1 MKIIINGSPKELAE
15 LAKVLGGMEN
25 KAKKADFPPF
35 LTELAE
41 NENAGFVF
49 RRRTCPNR

>member
-1 MKIIINGSPKELAE
+1 MKIIINGSPK
-15 LAKVLGGMEN
+15 
-25 KAKKADFPPF
+25 
-35 LTELAE
+35 ELAE